1 MDMTNTTAPEAPV
14 ETPVEESDTLTAVD
28 RCDRCGAQAYVSVLL
43 EAGELLF
50 CSHDYNE
57 MEEKITPSAK
67 LVVDERYKLHKT
79 AKLDVSAD

>member
-1 MDMTNTTAPEAPV
+1 METTTAPEAV
-14 ETPVEESDTLTAVD
+14 TETPAQDSDTLTAVD

-43 EAGELLF
+43 ESGELLF

-57 MEEKITPSAK
+57 MESKLSPIAK
-67 LVVDERYKLHKT
+67 LVVDERHKLHKT

>member
-1 MDMTNTTAPEAPV
+1 MTNTTAPEAPV
-14 ETPVEESDTLTAVD
+14 ETPAQESDTLTALD

-43 EAGELLF
+43 ETGELLF

-57 MEEKITPSAK
+57 LEPKLSPVAK
-67 LVVDERYKLHKT
+67 LVVDERHKLNKT